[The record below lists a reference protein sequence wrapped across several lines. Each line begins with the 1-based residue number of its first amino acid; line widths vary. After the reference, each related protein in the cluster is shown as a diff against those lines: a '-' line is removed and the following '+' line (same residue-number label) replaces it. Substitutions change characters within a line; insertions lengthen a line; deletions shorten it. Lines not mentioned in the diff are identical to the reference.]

1 MENLFTFYD
10 AIVLALYFAAT
21 LGLGAMAIRKAS
33 NIEGYTSAGGVL
45 PGWLTG
51 LSILGSFVSSISFL
65 ALPGKAFASNWNAF
79 VWGLSLPFAT
89 YISFRFIVHWA
100 MFPPTPIWKRVSG
113 HGRESMPEFATY

>member
-79 VWGLSLPFAT
+79 V
-89 YISFRFIVHWA
+89 
-100 MFPPTPIWKRVSG
+100 
-113 HGRESMPEFATY
+113 